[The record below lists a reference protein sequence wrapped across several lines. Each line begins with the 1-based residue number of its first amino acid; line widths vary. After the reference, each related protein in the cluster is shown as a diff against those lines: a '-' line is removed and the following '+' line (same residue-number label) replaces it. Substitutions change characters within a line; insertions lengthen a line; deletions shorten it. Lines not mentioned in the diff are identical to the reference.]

1 MVMSRSGTNLLKAI
15 HRADKHPL
23 KTLIGYAKYRK
34 LFLDCG
40 IKLKNCEVSL
50 GVNIILL
57 IDKKGLIV
65 YRCSLNKLG
74 HTAILRN
81 YDFLQ
86 SSRIDDAPQPLGLW
100 RKDDIAI
107 SAESLVDGEGLR
119 ADEVDTKVTKR
130 IFGRLYPIYRQYK
143 IVINFDVD
151 KWFRAYDYFLSCYNP
166 LWVDKLNTLRE
177 MIVERLAFSRQRKN
191 NHVANTC
198 IHGDLTFRNVVLG
211 GDRVVFID
219 FDRWG
224 VDFPEFDIFLFYI
237 DSLTHRQTPVTY
249 ETFLTHVIQFIK
261 GRMNVPEIETLYNV
275 NPEFKVNRRFD
286 RDIRNL
292 FLYRTMVHILQSF
305 DNKESRPLR
314 LLDRIINEF

>member
-15 HRADKHPL
+15 HEADKHPF
-23 KTLIGYAKYRK
+23 KTLVGYAKYRK

-57 IDKKGLIV
+57 IDKKGSIV

-86 SSRIDDAPQPLGLW
+86 SLRINDAPRPLGLW
-100 RKDDIAI
+100 RKGDIAI
-107 SAESLVDGEGLR
+107 STESFVEGKKLR
-119 ADEVDTKVTKR
+119 VDEVDAEVTKR
-130 IFGRLYPIYRQYK
+130 IFGRLYPVYCQN
-143 IVINFDVD
+143 IVGVNFDI
-151 KWFRAYDYFLSCYNP
+151 KEWFGKYDYLLSCYNP
-166 LWVDKLNTLRE
+166 AWVNKLNKLKE
-177 MIVERLAFSRQRKN
+177 MIIERSVFSRNGVN
-191 NHVANTC
+191 NQVANTS
-198 IHGDLTFRNVVLG
+198 IHGDLTFRNIMLN
-211 GDRVVFID
+211 GDRVVFLD

-224 VDFPEFDIFLFYI
+224 VDFPEFDVFLFYI

-249 ETFLTHVIQFIK
+249 ETFLTHLIQFIK

-275 NPEFKVNRRFD
+275 NPEFNVNRRFD

-292 FLYRTMVHILQSF
+292 FLYRTLVHILQSF
-305 DNKESRPLR
+305 DNRESRPLR
-314 LLDRIINEF
+314 LLDRIVNEF